1 MSKSTAKQFCPKNE
15 NDWRKWLEKNHQT
28 EDSVWL
34 IFYKK
39 SSPKYNMSWSEA
51 VDQALC
57 YGWIDSVKRKLDE
70 ERFEQY
76 FTKRKPKSTWSKV
89 NKDKIE
95 NLSKAGLMKEAG
107 LRIIKVAKENGS
119 WNILDS
125 VDNLIVPDDLEEAF
139 NKNPKARES
148 YLALSN
154 SNKRGVLYRLISAK
168 RQETR
173 MKRIHE
179 IIDQLSAG
187 RIL

>member
-1 MSKSTAKQFCPKNE
+1 MSKSTAKQFYPKNE
-15 NDWRKWLEKNHQT
+15 SAWREWLEKKHQVK
-28 EDSVWL
+28 DSVWL

-39 SSPKYNMSWSEA
+39 SSPKYNISWSEA

-95 NLSKAGLMKEAG
+95 NLKRAGLMKEAG
-107 LRIIKVAKENGS
+107 LKIIEIAKENGS

-125 VDNLIVPDDLEEAF
+125 VDNLIVPDDLEEVF
-139 NKNPKARES
+139 NANPKARE
-148 YLALSN
+148 YFLALSN

-168 RQETR
+168 RRETR
-173 MKRIHE
+173 EKRILE
-179 IIDQLSAG
+179 IIDQLSPG